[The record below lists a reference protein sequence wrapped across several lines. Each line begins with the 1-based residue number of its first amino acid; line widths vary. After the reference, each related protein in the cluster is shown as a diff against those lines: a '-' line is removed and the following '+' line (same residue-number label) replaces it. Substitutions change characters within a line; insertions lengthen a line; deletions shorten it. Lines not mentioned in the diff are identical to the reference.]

1 VCVAAGCTA
10 SERTSSTTAGDVST
24 GTSPDAPTVESAGP
38 GFATLP
44 PVDQFTYPTGP
55 DDIVVQISID
65 APTGPDVPLLT
76 VYGDGAVVAA
86 TNDGWRIGRISDL
99 AVQALLDDAKSVGL
113 LDEPLNLRGPEP
125 PPSVD
130 AAGTSVEPDDS
141 PDISVRFAVDGRTL
155 LHELDL
161 SRIERPPGIRVFL
174 NAAAVENRFDLTA
187 PFDPT
192 AWISCTTEQCEI
204 VAAQQDPT
212 SRPVLPHEDATGLL
226 AP

>member
-1 VCVAAGCTA
+1 MAQISV
-10 SERTSSTTAGDVST
+10 
-24 GTSPDAPTVESAGP
+24 DAPA
-38 GFATLP
+38 
-44 PVDQFTYPTGP
+44 
-55 DDIVVQISID
+55 
-65 APTGPDVPLLT
+65 GPDVPLLT

-99 AVQALLDDAKSVGL
+99 AVQDLLDDAKSVGL
-113 LDEPLNLRGPEP
+113 LDEPLIPSWTRTAPTGRALPSTSIEP
-125 PPSVD
+125 
-130 AAGTSVEPDDS
+130 GDS
-141 PDISVRFAVDGRTL
+141 PDITIRFAVDGRTL

-174 NAAAVENRFDLTA
+174 NAATVENRFDLTA

-192 AWISCTTEQCEI
+192 AWISCTAEQCEI

-212 SRPVLPHEDATGLL
+212 SRPVLPHEDAADLL